1 MIDIIL
7 DAWYDDHAWILIM
20 AVVAC
25 VLSFIPVYATTFLD
39 NNNNTTYNFLDPN
52 LREACMSSLF
62 VVLSPA
68 IDSILEFL
76 PLLPPA
82 GEADTKRR
90 DVIGSKSNMT
100 ITLTEKSIFVIG
112 ILCLSVLYPTLQ
124 NTNTDLLVHISTS
137 FFNCSTTFMVC
148 AILSFLCRRSTSF
161 VLWNTRIMV
170 ILVCGSGVIS
180 SCASMYQQNNSSVHN
195 NLLFFLS
202 NIMFDV
208 ATLIYLGTCIYSL
221 FQWVKR
227 IYGKKRSMV
236 ADVHGEVVDGGPNAT
251 NTENEKPKEITVDE
265 SITHFVVGT
274 HMFSTLVIMI
284 VNAVSIW
291 YTPFLTFYQLSI
303 IIYIMIGTAIIVF
316 VTDNLAKRHV
326 TAAALCALLDS
337 KTDYVRYISHE
348 IRTPLSATL
357 MGLRLML
364 NDFKKSMPR
373 PGSVGKCPPV
383 SPLSLH
389 DFITFPFSLISFSF
403 SLHPC
408 IFCHFIHLSSPFY
421 LWYQSHPPSFSSYFF
436 SSNSF
441 SFIILDAD
449 RLDTLQDVNASCVA
463 ALDILNDLLCFNKL
477 EAGQRNYIA
486 FQSIHPIDK
495 PYQYHSITSPSQ
507 HTLSSNSINLSI
519 NLFHPLSPPSHACF
533 LTTSFPFS

>member
-7 DAWYDDHAWILIM
+7 DVWYDDHAWILIM

-137 FFNCSTTFMVC
+137 FFNCSTTLMVC

-180 SCASMYQQNNSSVHN
+180 SCASMYQQNNSSVQSN
-195 NLLFFLS
+195 VLFHVS
-202 NIMFDV
+202 NIIFDV

-221 FQWVKR
+221 FQWIKR
-227 IYGKKRSMV
+227 IHGKKRSTV
-236 ADVHGEVVDGGPNAT
+236 DVHGEVVDGGPNAT

-303 IIYIMIGTAIIVF
+303 IIYIMIG
-316 VTDNLAKRHV
+316 HV

-389 DFITFPFSLISFSF
+389 DFITFPFSLISFSLHPPHLL
-403 SLHPC
+403 SLH
-408 IFCHFIHLSSPFY
+408 SPFV
-421 LWYQSHPPSFSSYFF
+421 SFLFM
-436 SSNSF
+436 
-441 SFIILDAD
+441 L
-449 RLDTLQDVNASCVA
+449 
-463 ALDILNDLLCFNKL
+463 
-477 EAGQRNYIA
+477 
-486 FQSIHPIDK
+486 
-495 PYQYHSITSPSQ
+495 SITSSFIFLILFLLYLNFFHYFRCGSIGYPSR
-507 HTLSSNSINLSI
+507 
-519 NLFHPLSPPSHACF
+519 C
-533 LTTSFPFS
+533 